1 MILIV
6 DMNYKKESL
15 GYEEFVSPIVSI
27 AGRKGKVK
35 VKHFS
40 DLRQESLPTFEKV
53 ILSGTALKD
62 HATLRCVGKFDL
74 LKTFKYPVLGICAG
88 MQTMALAFGSRLQRH
103 VEIGMREITT
113 VKENPL
119 FSSKF
124 NAYTLHNYSVKPYP
138 DFEVLATASE
148 CNRIEA
154 IKHKERDLYGVLF
167 HPEVRN
173 ADIIERFLSL
183 NEA

>member
-1 MILIV
+1 
-6 DMNYKKESL
+6 
-15 GYEEFVSPIVSI
+15 
-27 AGRKGKVK
+27 
-35 VKHFS
+35 
-40 DLRQESLPTFEKV
+40 
-53 ILSGTALKD
+53 
-62 HATLRCVGKFDL
+62 
-74 LKTFKYPVLGICAG
+74 
-88 MQTMALAFGSRLQRH
+88 
-103 VEIGMREITT
+103 MREIVT
-113 VKENPL
+113 VKENLL
-119 FSSKF
+119 FSSSF
-124 NAYTLHNYSVKPYP
+124 DAYTLHNYSVKPCP